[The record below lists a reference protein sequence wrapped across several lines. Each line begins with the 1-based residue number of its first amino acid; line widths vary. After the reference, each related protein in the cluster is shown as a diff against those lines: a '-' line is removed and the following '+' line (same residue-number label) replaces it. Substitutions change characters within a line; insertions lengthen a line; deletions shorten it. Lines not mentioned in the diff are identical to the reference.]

1 MDDDDFKMTEEEA
14 VWVVFVCFTRST
26 SSTSFF
32 IRSMIF
38 ATGYR
43 RRGSTRIFSLS
54 MMLLFYFTFI
64 APETG
69 LEIAE

>member
-26 SSTSFF
+26 SSTAFLFF
-32 IRSMIF
+32 LGFSLLR
-38 ATGYR
+38 YR

-54 MMLLFYFTFI
+54 MMLLFDFTFI

-69 LEIAE
+69 REIGE